1 MINEDFLRKVP
12 FNSKVFED
20 LEADIGKHL
29 NFLNSYSSQIIYL
42 PTSEDHLCS
51 VNRGK

>member
-1 MINEDFLRKVP
+1 MINEEFSRKVP
-12 FNSKVFED
+12 FNSNVFED
-20 LEADIGKHL
+20 LEAEIAKDL
-29 NFLNSYSSQIIYL
+29 TFLDSYSSQIIYL